1 MCKRLCRPSAENSL
15 LHMHQCHE
23 FVVNH
28 VVWYVSGSCTW
39 EEALRH
45 LCGQGHVHRDDVCR
59 LLELPN
65 ADAVPQWQIED
76 VLHATQGCPSGLT
89 VRHRILRHVPNV
101 APPPP
106 SAPPRSSVVEAR
118 HELRLSSRLMQRL
131 RAPVPDLPWT
141 TGNLHTEEA
150 IQIPSV
156 DRRLNNESLLLQV
169 CGLLLKYQGP
179 RLVRNTPPPCRSF
192 PAGCMVF

>member
-1 MCKRLCRPSAENSL
+1 
-15 LHMHQCHE
+15 MHQCHE
-23 FVVNH
+23 FVMNH

-45 LCGQGHVHRDDVCR
+45 LSGQGNVHRDDVRR
-59 LLELPN
+59 LLGLPN

-76 VLHATQGCPSGLT
+76 VLRATQGGPSGLT

-131 RAPVPDLPWT
+131 RALVPDLLWT
-141 TGNLHTEEA
+141 TGNLHMHGGGNPDSQCRPPVKQRVPAPTSLRPSTET
-150 IQIPSV
+150 
-156 DRRLNNESLLLQV
+156 
-169 CGLLLKYQGP
+169 P
-179 RLVRNTPPPCRSF
+179 RPKACPQPPP
-192 PAGCMVF
+192 PPVEATL

>member
-1 MCKRLCRPSAENSL
+1 M
-15 LHMHQCHE
+15 
-23 FVVNH
+23 NH

-45 LCGQGHVHRDDVCR
+45 LWGQGHVHRDDVRR

-76 VLHATQGCPSGLT
+76 VLRATQGGPSGLI
-89 VRHRILRHVPNV
+89 VRQRILRHVPKV
-101 APPPP
+101 AALPP

-118 HELRLSSRLMQRL
+118 HELRLSSHLMQRL
-131 RAPVPDLPWT
+131 RALVIDLPWT
-141 TGNLHTEEA
+141 MGDLHMEEA

-156 DRRLNNESLLLQV
+156 DRRLNNESVLLQV
-169 CGLLLKYQGP
+169 AAFYSNTKAQGLSA
-179 RLVRNTPPPCRSF
+179 TPPP
-192 PAGCMVF
+192 PL